1 MQSAPP
7 RVAGVGIGDTA
18 PDVRTTLG
26 NPDRQQETLGIR
38 FWDYF
43 RQQVTVIWRE
53 DESGVQGIVVRGVR
67 AGAVSGV
74 KIGDVRVAALQSL
87 GNPTRVRQ
95 YGRYLDFVGA
105 HWVLTV
111 EVAHDT
117 VVQMTLMQAI
127 ATRTNDRR
135 RSGGSRGSNSLP

>member
-1 MQSAPP
+1 M
-7 RVAGVGIGDTA
+7 
-18 PDVRTTLG
+18 
-26 NPDRQQETLGIR
+26 R

-53 DESGVQGIVVRGVR
+53 DERGVQGIVVRGAR

-87 GNPTRVRQ
+87 GSPTRVRQ

-117 VVQMTLMQAI
+117 VVQMTLMQAM

-135 RSGGSRGSNSLP
+135 RSGGSRGSNSFP